1 MRGML
6 EYARPRRRTSGAVDV
21 TAVAQRA
28 AEMLRVQGAFRGTKV
43 HESLGESLPTISGD
57 RHEMEQVFVN
67 LLLNGVDA
75 LGGKGEMWLV
85 TQCVPFDEI
94 FGSGARRAEDP
105 GGVLMVREH
114 SARVRAWLN
123 TVGEPTRIIKVIVS
137 DNGPG
142 IPITDSERV
151 FDPFFTTKD
160 PNKGT
165 GLGLAIVSRI
175 IEGMGGTIW
184 VRQAREGGAAFMIY
198 LPVPEGGAGDP
209 TPATLPAI
217 ERT

>member
-1 MRGML
+1 
-6 EYARPRRRTSGAVDV
+6 
-21 TAVAQRA
+21 
-28 AEMLRVQGAFRGTKV
+28 
-43 HESLGESLPTISGD
+43 
-57 RHEMEQVFVN
+57 MEQVFVN

-142 IPITDSERV
+142 VPITDSERV

-175 IEGMGGTIW
+175 VEGMGGTIW

-198 LPVPEGGAGDP
+198 LPVPEGGGGDP
-209 TPATLPAI
+209 TPATSPAI